1 MIKNMECANVNLN
14 INTKLRDERLEVL
27 SRIMAN
33 ERLGGDNFFNDVE
46 NDPPSRTIM
55 PKDVDYLAKKLST
68 KIKRKIA
75 GFIAKRYESKV
86 VKDFNITVIGAENLK
101 GISGGAIITSNH
113 FSIYEN
119 VAVHQVVKKMQGNKG
134 FYKIVKEGNY
144 FMPGIFG
151 FLLKYERTLPL
162 SSNVR
167 TMINLNKAVDK
178 LLKDGNKILIYPE
191 QSMWWNYK
199 KPRPYKIG
207 AFKYAASYDVPIVP
221 LFIAMTDKEEIDKA
235 GFNKKSYTVRI
246 MPPIFADKNLSV
258 KENALVMMNKNYELS
273 KKMYER
279 MYGEKLTYLCEDR

>member
-46 NDPPSRTIM
+46 NDPPARTIM

-101 GISGGAIITSNH
+101 DISGGAIITSNH

-134 FYKIVKEGNY
+134 FYKIIREGNY
-144 FMPGIFG
+144 FMSGIFG

-167 TMINLNKAVDK
+167 TMMNLNKAVDK

-207 AFKYAASYDVPIVP
+207 AFKYAASNNVPIVP
-221 LFIAMTDKEEIDKA
+221 LFVAMTDKEEFDKD

-246 MPPIFADKNLSV
+246 MPPIFTDKNLSV

-279 MYGEKLTYLCEDR
+279 MYGEKLTYLCENS